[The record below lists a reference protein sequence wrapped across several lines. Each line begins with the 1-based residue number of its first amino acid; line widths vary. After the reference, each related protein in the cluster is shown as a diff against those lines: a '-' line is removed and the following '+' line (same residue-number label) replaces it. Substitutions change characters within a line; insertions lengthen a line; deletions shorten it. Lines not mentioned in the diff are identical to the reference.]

1 MGPPALR
8 PVWCVCGVVLG
19 RRGGDG
25 DGCVAL
31 RRAPGSLQSPEDELR
46 RRRHRGIYRE
56 FALNVTP
63 PPYSPPRASPTL
75 VRRGPAPCPARLPP
89 QPRPSD
95 LCAALGLDCP
105 FSYGFGSIRRAS
117 LLLARLVWSRIERA
131 QVPASG
137 YFKGFERY
145 CPHDE
150 LSLKEHRSCA
160 DGRASTRHLHG
171 ITERA
176 ARCDTVKVPAESA
189 GAVAR

>member
-75 VRRGPAPCPARLPP
+75 VRRGPAPCPAR
-89 QPRPSD
+89 RSWSCVVARAGAWGTYM
-95 LCAALGLDCP
+95 CA
-105 FSYGFGSIRRAS
+105 
-117 LLLARLVWSRIERA
+117 
-131 QVPASG
+131 
-137 YFKGFERY
+137 
-145 CPHDE
+145 E
-150 LSLKEHRSCA
+150 LSLPNYYNIEAKDTPSQLPLHESCPPPVPEKVHT
-160 DGRASTRHLHG
+160 GVN
-171 ITERA
+171 A
-176 ARCDTVKVPAESA
+176 ARRDRRETGLGAAVRVPRKATSDDDNGCLTAHSSRRGESRA
-189 GAVAR
+189 